1 MMEKELPVWLRR
13 PLLGLYVRVFNCDME
28 EAVEEELVRYGSFS
42 DLFTRQLKAGTR
54 PISSDQAL
62 VCSYSP
68 CTCQIE
74 LFHTYRYAHLM
85 VKSYIL
91 VESISLAAWS
101 RLRGSPMI
109 CANL

>member
-1 MMEKELPVWLRR
+1 MMERELPVWLRR
-13 PLLGLYVRVFNCDME
+13 PLLGLYVKVFDCTME

-54 PISSDQAL
+54 PVSFDHSL

-74 LFHTYRYAHLM
+74 LFQTCRYAHLM
-85 VKSYIL
+85 VKSCIL
-91 VESISLAAWS
+91 VESMNLAAWS

-109 CANL
+109 CANF